1 MIPQADVSEQI
12 QGIDDPRRQMKE
24 ITGIHHVTCI
34 SGDAQENLDFYT
46 NVLGMRMVKKSVNQ
60 DAPDTYHL
68 FFADAEG
75 HPGSDLTF
83 FPWPTMP
90 KLRPGIGLS
99 MEVSLAVPE
108 GTLPWWSERLRAHG
122 IAARAEEMRFGE
134 RALMLDDPHGLP
146 IALVETGDS
155 RQFTAWDK
163 SPVAGDKQ
171 VRGLHAVRGW
181 EHSLATTGEFLVKVL
196 GFRAVG
202 EENGWHRFAVGAGGS
217 GAHLD
222 IRELPGDPR
231 GSWGVGAI
239 HHVAWRVSDEDAQL
253 AVQARLAAAKRRP
266 TDVIDRFWFKSVYF
280 LEPGG
285 VLFEIATD
293 GPGFTADE
301 ELDSLGETLVL
312 PPWLEPMRAEIESGL
327 PSLTYAPAAR

>member
-1 MIPQADVSEQI
+1 V
-12 QGIDDPRRQMKE
+12 KE

-90 KLRPGIGLS
+90 RVRPGIGLS
-99 MEVSLAVPE
+99 MEVSLAIPA
-108 GTLPWWSERLRAHG
+108 GTLAFWSERLGAHG
-122 IAARAEEMRFGE
+122 VAARAEETRFGE
-134 RALMLDDPHGLP
+134 RTLIADDPHGLH
-146 IALVETGDS
+146 IALVEITDS
-155 RQFTAWDK
+155 RQFTPWDR
-163 SPVAGDKQ
+163 SPVAEGKQ
-171 VRGLHAVRGW
+171 IRGLHSVRLW

-196 GFRAVG
+196 GFRSVA
-202 EENGWHRFAVGAGGS
+202 EENGWHRFTVGAGGS

-222 IRELPGDPR
+222 VREFAGEGR

-253 AVQARLAAAKRRP
+253 AVQARLAEARRRP
-266 TDVIDRFWFKSVYF
+266 TEVIDRFWFKSVYF

-301 ELDSLGETLVL
+301 DLESLGESLVL
-312 PPWLEPMRAEIESGL
+312 PPWLEPMRSEIESGL
-327 PSLTYAPAAR
+327 PALNYTAASR

>member
-1 MIPQADVSEQI
+1 
-12 QGIDDPRRQMKE
+12 MKE
-24 ITGIHHVTCI
+24 ISGIHHVTCI

-46 NVLGMRMVKKSVNQ
+46 SVLGMRMVKKSVNQ

-90 KLRPGIGLS
+90 KVRPGIGLS
-99 MEVSLAVPE
+99 MEVSLAVPP
-108 GTLPWWSERLRAHG
+108 GTLPYWSERLRTHG
-122 IAARAEEMRFGE
+122 VVSRAETRFAEQALVGE
-134 RALMLDDPHGLP
+134 DPHGLH
-146 IALVETGDS
+146 IALVETQDA
-155 RQFTAWDK
+155 RQFTPWDK
-163 SPVAGDKQ
+163 SPVPEDHQ
-171 VRGLHAVRGW
+171 IRGLHGVRLW
-181 EHSLATTGEFLVKVL
+181 EHSLATTSEFLVRVL
-196 GFRAVG
+196 GFRAAG
-202 EENGWHRFAVGAGGS
+202 EEQGWHRYAVGAGGS

-222 IRELPGDPR
+222 IREIPGERR

-239 HHVAWRVSDEDAQL
+239 HHVAWRVPDEDAQL
-253 AVQARLAAAKRRP
+253 AVQARVAEAKRRP

-301 ELDSLGETLVL
+301 DLDSLGESLVL
-312 PPWLEPMRAEIESGL
+312 PPWLETQRAEIESGL
-327 PSLTYAPAAR
+327 PTLTYAAASR

>member
-1 MIPQADVSEQI
+1 M
-12 QGIDDPRRQMKE
+12 RE

-46 NVLGMRMVKKSVNQ
+46 GVLGMRMVKKSVNQ

-90 KLRPGIGLS
+90 KVRPGVGLS
-99 MEVSLAVPE
+99 MEVSLAVPAA
-108 GTLPWWSERLRAHG
+108 TLPYWSERLRAHG
-122 IAARAEEMRFGE
+122 VAARAETRFGE
-134 RALMLDDPHGLP
+134 QALVGDDPHGLH
-146 IALVETGDS
+146 IALVETKDA
-155 RQFTAWDK
+155 RQFTPWDK
-163 SPVAGDKQ
+163 SPVPDDHQ
-171 VRGLHAVRGW
+171 IRGLHGVRLW
-181 EHSLATTGEFLVKVL
+181 EHSLATTSEFLVRVL
-196 GFRAVG
+196 GFRAAG
-202 EENGWHRFAVGAGGS
+202 EEHGWHRYAVGAGGS

-222 IRELPGDPR
+222 IREIPGERR

-239 HHVAWRVSDEDAQL
+239 HHVAWRVPDEDAQL
-253 AVQARLAAAKRRP
+253 AVQARVADAKRRP

-301 ELDSLGETLVL
+301 DLDSLGESLVL
-312 PPWLEPMRAEIESGL
+312 PPWLEPQRAEIESGL
-327 PSLTYAPAAR
+327 PTLTYAAASR

>member
-1 MIPQADVSEQI
+1 
-12 QGIDDPRRQMKE
+12 MKE

-46 NVLGMRMVKKSVNQ
+46 SALGMRMVKKSVNQ

-90 KLRPGIGLS
+90 KVRPGIGLS
-99 MEVSLAVPE
+99 MEVSLAVPA
-108 GTLPWWSERLRAHG
+108 GTLPYWSERLRAHG
-122 IAARAEEMRFGE
+122 VVARAETRFAE
-134 RALMLDDPHGLP
+134 QALVADDPHGLH
-146 IALVETGDS
+146 IALVETQDS
-155 RQFTAWDK
+155 RQFTPWDR
-163 SPVAGDKQ
+163 SPVSEDNQ
-171 VRGLHAVRGW
+171 IRGLHGVRLW
-181 EHSLATTGEFLVKVL
+181 EHSLSTTSEFLVRVL
-196 GFRAVG
+196 GFRAAG
-202 EENGWHRFAVGAGGS
+202 EEHGWHRYAVGAGGS

-222 IRELPGDPR
+222 IREIPGEGR

-239 HHVAWRVSDEDAQL
+239 HHVAWRVPDEDAQL
-253 AVQARLAAAKRRP
+253 AVHARVAEAKRRP

-301 ELDSLGETLVL
+301 DLDSLGESLVL
-312 PPWLEPMRAEIESGL
+312 PPWLEPQRAEIESGL
-327 PSLTYAPAAR
+327 PTLTYAAASR

>member
-1 MIPQADVSEQI
+1 
-12 QGIDDPRRQMKE
+12 MKE

-46 NVLGMRMVKKSVNQ
+46 GVLGMRMVKKSVNQ

-90 KLRPGIGLS
+90 KVRPGVGLS
-99 MEVSLAVPE
+99 MEVSLAVPAA
-108 GTLPWWSERLRAHG
+108 TLPYWSERLRAHG
-122 IAARAEEMRFGE
+122 VAARAETRFGE
-134 RALMLDDPHGLP
+134 QALVGDDPHGLH
-146 IALVETGDS
+146 IALVETKDA
-155 RQFTAWDK
+155 RQFTPWDK
-163 SPVAGDKQ
+163 SPVPDDHQ
-171 VRGLHAVRGW
+171 IRGLHGVRLW
-181 EHSLATTGEFLVKVL
+181 EHSLATTSEFLVRVL
-196 GFRAVG
+196 GFRAAG
-202 EENGWHRFAVGAGGS
+202 EEHGWHRYAVGAGGS

-222 IRELPGDPR
+222 IREIPGERR

-239 HHVAWRVSDEDAQL
+239 HHVAWRVPDEDAQL
-253 AVQARLAAAKRRP
+253 AVQARVADAKRRP

-301 ELDSLGETLVL
+301 DLDSLGESLVL
-312 PPWLEPMRAEIESGL
+312 PPWLEPQRADIESGL
-327 PSLTYAPAAR
+327 PTLTYAAASR